1 MANKFQVCKHCEDS
15 DCMNHENPCVGC
27 FWHDDMPFPV
37 NYCEPATTKQ
47 TEAESPQNKDMAP
60 QNKGSIPQKIAV
72 NDCTGGR
79 SISVSGI
86 ESDTSVILQHNFNDS
101 ILFTGFKYI
110 ESCKEIIES
119 GYSLVAVFKR
129 VNRK

>member
-27 FWHDDMPFPV
+27 FWHNDMPFPLH
-37 NYCEPATTKQ
+37 YCEPNTGSINQET
-47 TEAESPQNKDMAP
+47 AE
-60 QNKGSIPQKIAV
+60 IPQKIAV

-79 SISVSGI
+79 SISVSCI
-86 ESDTSVILQHNFNDS
+86 ESDTSVILQHNFTYS
-101 ILFTGFKYI
+101 IWFTGFGSI
-110 ESCKEIIES
+110 ESCKEVIKK
-119 GYSLVAVFKR
+119 GYYLVAVFKR